1 MREYLYWFMAAAGLF
16 AAAAL
21 AQDAV
26 RGQRLF
32 NDTAQATGRKVA
44 ACAACHADV
53 SALRQMIAN
62 RGGRVDDTHV
72 LAIWL
77 EAVLNGAH
85 PGARNAMAQYKGA
98 LTTQDIADLAAY
110 IAGAKRAR
118 AAPGASEVASR

>member
-1 MREYLYWFMAAAGLF
+1 MRTFLYAVLCAVGCGPAATY
-16 AAAAL
+16 

-32 NDTAQATGRKVA
+32 YETAQATGRKVA

-53 SALRQMIAN
+53 IALRQMIAN
-62 RGGRVDDTHV
+62 RGGRLDDAHV

-77 EAVLNGAH
+77 EAVFNGAQ
-85 PGARNAMAQYKGA
+85 PGARNAKAQYKGA

-110 IAGAKRAR
+110 IAGAKRAEAAPR
-118 AAPGASEVASR
+118 AAVASR